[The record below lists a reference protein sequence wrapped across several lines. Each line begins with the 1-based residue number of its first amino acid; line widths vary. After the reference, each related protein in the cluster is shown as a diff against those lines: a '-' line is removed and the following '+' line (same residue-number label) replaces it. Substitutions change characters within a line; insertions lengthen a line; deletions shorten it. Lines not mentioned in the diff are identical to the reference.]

1 MSESPA
7 APATHNPWR
16 LYDALIDG
24 IPDDVAVTRLCL
36 GAAWTYV
43 ESESG
48 MGVAMTCTGGGAPT
62 TESPLVGRPLR
73 EVAGLAKS

>member
-1 MSESPA
+1 MGESPA

-36 GAAWTYV
+36 GPPGPTSRPKAAW
-43 ESESG
+43 
-48 MGVAMTCTGGGAPT
+48 AWP
-62 TESPLVGRPLR
+62 
-73 EVAGLAKS
+73 